1 MADIDELQI
10 KIKAD
15 SAKAS
20 NSIESLVNNMNRL
33 RESISFDTAKLSNI
47 ASGIRSISD
56 AATGFKGGKSSEI
69 TSMVRALNK
78 FSGVDANSI
87 HGISSAVRDLA
98 SGIASV
104 KAVDTSGLTSMVSA
118 LSKIGGKASTQAT
131 KNLPA
136 LSAQLQNFVRQMNKI
151 GALNFDM
158 TNMSNLVTAISRLGS
173 VASGRAV
180 TNIPLLADNLK
191 YLFETL
197 SKAPNVSANILQ
209 MTQALG
215 NLSNRSGGAITGLN
229 NSISNLSGSF
239 LGFKTS
245 TGKALIGLKSFTRQI
260 LSSMGIYLG
269 LYGAIRGIKNAID
282 ISSALTEVQNVVD
295 VTFGDMSKKVND
307 FAQDSIR
314 QFGMSELTLKQ
325 TASRFQAM
333 GTAMGIDSSLIKKA
347 NEFLNKQTDG
357 YIGLS
362 DSMADVS
369 LNLTKLTAD
378 MASLY
383 NIDQDV
389 VSQDLAAIFTGQ
401 TRPLRDYGLDLT
413 QATLKEW
420 AMKQG
425 LDSDI
430 ASMSQAEKTM
440 LRYQYVLANTQTAQ
454 GDFARTADSWANQIR
469 ILKQSFEQLGSVI
482 GGALINAFKP
492 FVKALN
498 SVLLV
503 VISFVTKVTNALG
516 AIFGWKYE
524 DSGAGLAD
532 SFSDAAESAGDIAD
546 NTGQAAKNIDKMNKG
561 VRQFDELKLITT
573 NDGSGKKG
581 SGGSGGGGASGGASG
596 GKLVKTD
603 TIFKNYESDIK
614 NLKQLG
620 KYISDAL
627 SKAMESINWDK
638 IYSKARNFGKGL
650 ADFLNGLI
658 NPRLFGNVGKT
669 IAGALN
675 TAIYATLSFGQ
686 TFDWTNFG
694 NSLAEG
700 INKFF
705 QTFDFASLA
714 ETINVWVQGIYTTI
728 KTMIQN
734 ISWSDVWQAAKDFLS
749 NLDIETV
756 AIIIGALTIKKIA
769 KTIIGANILNT
780 IGKFIAGKVKDAIV
794 VALGAEKGTGIG
806 TALVGMFKRGI
817 GKFGESV
824 GKILIPNL
832 MSGLSLNESMVAA
845 FGTVGTILAGIVST
859 VGGAIL
865 AVTNFVKMMKDGFS
879 WLNAI
884 LMLVGTALAA
894 VGAVI
899 LGVAAAP
906 AALVA
911 AIVAAVGTIVV
922 LIHDNWETIKSWFSG
937 VSDWVNEK
945 IFTPISNK
953 ISDLW
958 KTVTTVWQNASNWF
972 STTVIEPIVNFFQG
986 LWTRVKQ
993 IFEGLWIIVQAIW
1006 ITVSGWFNDNVITP
1020 VVNFFQGLWISV
1032 SGFFKQLW
1040 EDVKKIWSKVSKWFN
1055 ETVVIPVINFFKPIW
1070 TKVKEFFSNL
1080 WNDIKTIWASVSNWF
1095 DTKVIQ
1101 PLLGVFNGLWSGVKS
1116 GMVSAMN
1123 AVIGGI
1129 ESAIN
1134 FIVGGIN
1141 TIIGGFN
1148 KVVSWAAKVAEV
1160 DWGGVD
1166 LVPTVQLSRIQA
1178 FETGGF
1184 PEDGLFFAN
1193 HEEMVGQFSNGKT
1206 AVANNSQIVEGIKA
1220 GVKSAV
1226 SEALTPYLSQ
1236 IAQNTSENSGIK
1248 VELDGKVI
1256 YDSTVKQWKSEAR
1269 RTQRNPVP
1277 IF

>member
-1 MADIDELQI
+1 
-10 KIKAD
+10 
-15 SAKAS
+15 
-20 NSIESLVNNMNRL
+20 
-33 RESISFDTAKLSNI
+33 
-47 ASGIRSISD
+47 
-56 AATGFKGGKSSEI
+56 
-69 TSMVRALNK
+69 
-78 FSGVDANSI
+78 
-87 HGISSAVRDLA
+87 
-98 SGIASV
+98 
-104 KAVDTSGLTSMVSA
+104 
-118 LSKIGGKASTQAT
+118 
-131 KNLPA
+131 
-136 LSAQLQNFVRQMNKI
+136 
-151 GALNFDM
+151 
-158 TNMSNLVTAISRLGS
+158 
-173 VASGRAV
+173 
-180 TNIPLLADNLK
+180 
-191 YLFETL
+191 
-197 SKAPNVSANILQ
+197 
-209 MTQALG
+209 
-215 NLSNRSGGAITGLN
+215 
-229 NSISNLSGSF
+229 
-239 LGFKTS
+239 
-245 TGKALIGLKSFTRQI
+245 
-260 LSSMGIYLG
+260 
-269 LYGAIRGIKNAID
+269 
-282 ISSALTEVQNVVD
+282 
-295 VTFGDMSKKVND
+295 
-307 FAQDSIR
+307 
-314 QFGMSELTLKQ
+314 MSELTLKQ

-1184 PEDGLFFAN
+1184 PKQYSMFMAGENGVPEILGT
-1193 HEEMVGQFSNGKT
+1193 VGGKT
-1206 AVANNSQIVEGIKA
+1206 AVAGGQEITGIRDAVYSTSQQEIALLKQQNQLLSEILKKPMLSNNDVFNA
-1220 GVKSAV
+1220 AKSV
-1226 SEALTPYLSQ
+1226 YKGEAKRRY
-1236 IAQNTSENSGIK
+1236 G
-1248 VELDGKVI
+1248 
-1256 YDSTVKQWKSEAR
+1256 DSAAFD
-1269 RTQRNPVP
+1269 PVWG
-1277 IF
+1277 